1 MNPHF
6 TFNSLSLIKNSIEED
21 SQQSIKYIQKF
32 SRLLRAIFEN
42 STKDYVLIEDELQSL
57 QDYIELQQFRFPKRF
72 NFLMKNTIDVEGEI
86 FIPPM
91 LLQPFVENAIIHG
104 FGKNE
109 IKGNL
114 IIQLS
119 FNEKSISC
127 VIDDDGI
134 GIDAN
139 NVDKRSSVKLIDDFL
154 RKMIG
159 EGIVVTNKKELEKNY
174 QGTRVA
180 LKMPYKLL

>member
-1 MNPHF
+1 V
-6 TFNSLSLIKNSIEED
+6 TLQEEVDRIQLYLSLEKMRFQEKFEYELDFSSSIDTEG
-21 SQQSIKYIQKF
+21 
-32 SRLLRAIFEN
+32 
-42 STKDYVLIEDELQSL
+42 IE
-57 QDYIELQQFRFPKRF
+57 
-72 NFLMKNTIDVEGEI
+72 
-86 FIPPM
+86 IPSM
-91 LLQPFVENAIIHG
+91 ILQPFVENAIIHG

-159 EGIVVTNKKELEKNY
+159 EGIVVTNKKELGKNY